1 MDWVIE
7 LDIVVLSQ
15 DGATA
20 AAQDFAAQAKTHL
33 EAGLSER
40 AQQVRPAAG
49 SRLEPES
56 SSSEPDQPRSQRES
70 DPRVSYVYRV
80 TAAAAPLSADEWRS
94 ITQAANLRVVDRA
107 LSKHVRPEKS
117 GRYTLFV
124 LQGADVLAAGRE
136 REWVVGAHR
145 HAWFTTATF
154 PGRTPPHTHDTH
166 TTHII
171 PFQFTRVA
179 ISPSFFSFRPSRSG
193 AEHPEGGGNLP
204 CHPGRNGGA
213 TNRDPPVPPGAQ
225 NYVAL
230 LTFRVST
237 CAVFGQW

>member
-20 AAQDFAAQAKTHL
+20 AAQDFATQTKTHL

-40 AQQVRPAAG
+40 AQQLRPAADRPG
-49 SRLEPES
+49 LEPES
-56 SSSEPDQPRSQRES
+56 SIPEPDQPRSQRES

-80 TAAAAPLSADEWRS
+80 TAAAASLSADGRRS
-94 ITQAANLRVVDRA
+94 IAQAANLRVVDRA

-154 PGRTPPHTHDTH
+154 PGRTPPHTLTH
-166 TTHII
+166 
-171 PFQFTRVA
+171 
-179 ISPSFFSFRPSRSG
+179 SSSFSS
-193 AEHPEGGGNLP
+193 
-204 CHPGRNGGA
+204 
-213 TNRDPPVPPGAQ
+213 
-225 NYVAL
+225 L
-230 LTFRVST
+230 L
-237 CAVFGQW
+237 